1 MDFNY
6 KKNEFFGQILKYCG
20 QILTTLFLIFFFS
33 SKALAKDEINFG
45 ITGVVLKEDLVNL
58 IQWQRYLSKHTGLH
72 IKLKFLRSYSEM
84 KNRFKEKQID
94 FAYVCGATYVDLE
107 PTHNAELLVVPLFQS
122 KPYYESLVITRK
134 ENNYKSLDD
143 FKNKLYAF
151 SDPESNSGSLVP
163 QYQLLKRGYA
173 PNKFF
178 SRIIYTYDH
187 GESILAV
194 LDGFVDGASVDS
206 VVYESFLKDHEGVRK
221 KLKIVERFG
230 PYPITPI
237 IVNKSLSEEIKQKLS
252 TALLQMSQDKEG
264 KLILEKMG
272 IDRFALP
279 HNLSYTKIAKLKFI
293 LESVQ

>member
-20 QILTTLFLIFFFS
+20 QILTTLVLLLIFS
-33 SKALAKDEINFG
+33 SKPLYAKEINFG

-58 IQWQRYLSKHTGLH
+58 IQWQKYLSAHTGLD
-72 IKLKFLRSYSEM
+72 INLKFMRTYSEM

-94 FAYVCGATYVDLE
+94 FAYVCGATYVDLM

-134 ENNYKSLDD
+134 KNTYKRLDD

-194 LDGFVDGASVDS
+194 LNGFVDGASVDS
-206 VVYESFLKDHEGVRK
+206 VVYASFLKDHKDAEE

-237 IVNKSLSEEIKQKLS
+237 IINKSISKRIKQKLVS
-252 TALLQMSQDKEG
+252 ALLQMSQDKKG
-264 KLILEKMG
+264 KLILKKMG
-272 IDRFALP
+272 IDGFVLP
-279 HNLSYTKIAKLKFI
+279 HNLSYAKIAKLKFI
-293 LESVQ
+293 LESAQ